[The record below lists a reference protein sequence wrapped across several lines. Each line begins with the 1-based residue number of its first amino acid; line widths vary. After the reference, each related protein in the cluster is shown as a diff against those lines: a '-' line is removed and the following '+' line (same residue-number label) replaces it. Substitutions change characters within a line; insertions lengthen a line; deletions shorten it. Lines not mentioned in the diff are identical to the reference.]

1 MHVLCEHRRTF
12 LCPATL
18 ALVGQKPTC
27 AEASQFSAKQPQS
40 AVTVARRA
48 TEVAA
53 GLLLGLSL
61 HSALGQEGKAVEVLN
76 GSAGADWTYSDGP
89 YTTIQSYGA
98 SAALNVPLWR
108 FLGGS
113 VFASSY
119 RERFKADYS
128 DLLLGDPYAASRGDS
143 VLGAALFLRTPELG
157 RLGVNYRETVQS
169 NQFAYAGDLQAYL
182 TRWTVAAGVERAGIK
197 DVRTSPTTTDR
208 FADNTYLVGASFY
221 PLDELRLDA
230 RANVFE
236 RDVGRIYT
244 AAVEWLPAFL
254 GIPISA
260 RFAYSH
266 VTGDVIFA
274 TNNTYGLS
282 ITYFF
287 APTLSL
293 LTLDRAF
300 R

>member
-1 MHVLCEHRRTF
+1 LTSR
-12 LCPATL
+12 P
-18 ALVGQKPTC
+18 GQKPTC
-27 AEASQFSAKQPQS
+27 AEAGQFSAKQPQFV
-40 AVTVARRA
+40 VTFARTTR
-48 TEVAA
+48 EVAA
-53 GLLLGLSL
+53 GLLLSLAL
-61 HSALGQEGKAVEVLN
+61 HSALGQEGKAVEALN
-76 GSAGADWTYSDGP
+76 GSASADWSYSDGP

-113 VFASSY
+113 VFASNY

-128 DLLLGDPYAASRGDS
+128 DLLLGGPFAASRGDS
-143 VLGAALFLRTPELG
+143 MLGAALFLRTPELG
-157 RLGVNYRETVQS
+157 RLGFNYRETVQS

-182 TRWTVAAGVERAGIK
+182 ARWTVAAGVERAGIK
-197 DVRTSPTTTDR
+197 DVWTSPTTTAR
-208 FADNTYLVGASFY
+208 IADNTYLIGASFY

-230 RANVFE
+230 RASVFE

-260 RFAYSH
+260 RFSYSH
-266 VTGDVIFA
+266 VTGDVVFA
-274 TNNTYGLS
+274 TNNTYGVS